1 MTGNV
6 TTHRARSTP
15 TASDPRPFERTESVP
30 TEGTAP
36 EWGALAGCRRD
47 ESLWPRRG
55 LPRPRV
61 RQFVLLYREG
71 GPTALPPLL
80 LATVDRCRFLVDGW
94 LRCAAAAE
102 LGWAG
107 LPAVVLALPRR
118 EDIYLEALAHT
129 ADGGQ
134 PLSLTN
140 GEKRA

>member
-15 TASDPRPFERTESVP
+15 TASDSRPFERTGNVT

-36 EWGALAGCRRD
+36 ERAALAGFRRD

-71 GPTALPPLL
+71 GPTALPPVL
-80 LATVDRCRFLVDGW
+80 LATVDRRRFLVDGW

-102 LGWAG
+102 LGWTG
-107 LPAVVLALPRR
+107 LPAVSIALRRR
-118 EDIYLEALAHT
+118 E
-129 ADGGQ
+129 
-134 PLSLTN
+134 
-140 GEKRA
+140 

>member
-6 TTHRARSTP
+6 TTHGARSTP
-15 TASDPRPFERTESVP
+15 TASDPLPFEGSGNVT
-30 TEGTAP
+30 TEGSAR
-36 EWGALAGCRRD
+36 EWAALGSFGRD

-80 LATVDRCRFLVDGW
+80 LATVDRRRYLVDGW

-107 LPAVVLALPRR
+107 LPAVSLALPRR
-118 EDIYLEALAHT
+118 EDVYLEALAHT
-129 ADGGQ
+129 ADGD
-134 PLSLTN
+134 
-140 GEKRA
+140 